1 MKILFFQ
8 YPSCSTCKK
17 AAKWLKDHD
26 IDIESKHIVETP
38 PTVGELTEWITR
50 SNLPLQK
57 FFNTSGQKYRERTDR
72 TIGFRWKTN
81 QTSPSRNRLTGL
93 GRIQCRVMARRFA
106 IRDEIIS
113 YSKKLGACLF
123 ARFKKKYYLC
133 AANANN
139 NQLKN
144 FKWQQ
149 KSDYNAL
156 VTKTTHF
163 TKL

>member
-57 FFNTSGQKYRERTDR
+57 FFNTSGQKYREL
-72 TIGFRWKTN
+72 N
-81 QTSPSRNRLTGL
+81 
-93 GRIQCRVMARRFA
+93 
-106 IRDEIIS
+106 
-113 YSKKLGACLF
+113 
-123 ARFKKKYYLC
+123 
-133 AANANN
+133 
-139 NQLKN
+139 LKN
-144 FKWQQ
+144 RISTMPEKELIELLA
-149 KSDYNAL
+149 SDGKLIKRPLL
-156 VTKTTHF
+156 VTDSQVLVGF
-163 TKL
+163 NAELWQNVLLSETK